1 MSLLSPKCI
10 RCGERTK
17 LSYDGR
23 PTCEACRDVL
33 VLKLSASREAQRTCP
48 VDGTPMS
55 KAIAHMLVIDR
66 CPTCR
71 GVWLDGDE
79 LDQIKDDVSRD
90 AMIAVARGF
99 A

>member
-1 MSLLSPKCI
+1 MLMQPKCV

-23 PTCEACRDVL
+23 PTCEPCRDL
-33 VLKLSASREAQRTCP
+33 LILKLSASKEAQRTCP
-48 VDGTPMS
+48 VDGTAMS

-79 LDQIKDDVSRD
+79 LDQMKECVSRD
-90 AMIAVARGF
+90 AMIAMARGF
-99 A
+99 V